1 MTELNTFDWSGFQP
15 KDLRTLNRE
24 KNPDIY
30 GAIYNIAG
38 KTPNIQVQGASKE
51 RKEKYGRNQN

>member
-1 MTELNTFDWSGFQP
+1 MTELNIFDWSGFQP

-24 KNPDIY
+24 KDPDVY

-38 KTPNIQVQGASKE
+38 KTPNI
-51 RKEKYGRNQN
+51 